1 MLAFSNAAF
10 CVPVILTSA
19 WQDSTAWQHTRGC
32 VLATI
37 RRVVSCLKPP
47 PWETTFTR
55 TWLGRPAPGPGSVM
69 SSLYHRQHARRSSQ
83 NCTIG
88 KAAAA
93 AAIVYAILD
102 HYVLLYNYYDA
113 IRTYYYYV
121 HIVNSGKRDFFFGSS
136 SSTCIKYISN

>member
-93 AAIVYAILD
+93 AIVYAILD

-121 HIVNSGKRDFFFGSS
+121 HIVNSGKRDFFFWQQQQQHL
-136 SSTCIKYISN
+136 Y